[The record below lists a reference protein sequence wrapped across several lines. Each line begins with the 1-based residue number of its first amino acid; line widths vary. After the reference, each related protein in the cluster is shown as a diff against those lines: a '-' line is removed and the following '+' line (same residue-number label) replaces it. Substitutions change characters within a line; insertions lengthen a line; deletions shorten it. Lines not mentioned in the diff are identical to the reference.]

1 MELGVLHVGHVLD
14 AISCEESNSAL
25 TSISHLL
32 KQIVN
37 QKLRKGLVI
46 WWSWGWQEL
55 EGVAFLRNKISVQFV
70 SFPGVEWFRPASS
83 MNLCTMH

>member
-37 QKLRKGLVI
+37 QKLRKGLVSSGGHGAGR
-46 WWSWGWQEL
+46 SWRVL
-55 EGVAFLRNKISVQFV
+55 HS
-70 SFPGVEWFRPASS
+70 
-83 MNLCTMH
+83 